1 MINLPG
7 AIGSLCVAKNKF
19 SPSITM
25 TPFKDQFIDVGGVRT
40 RYWQAGDQGSAV
52 LLLHGIGCSV
62 LEWQRNIAALAR
74 HHRVF
79 AVDLL
84 GFGLTDKPSDE
95 NYGIPRLA
103 QFTLDF
109 LTAHHIS
116 CAHLAGNSLGGSIAL
131 ECARIAP
138 QRIAS
143 QVLVDPAGVDRYG
156 TLLEFRLAT
165 VAFLGEMLTRPNHLG
180 TRMLWRKAFA
190 DPSQFVTD
198 ELVNTK
204 VSLAKMPGAHAAFL
218 KTLRSF
224 VNFSGFRPEHVNAL
238 HAALPSISAPTL
250 VVWGRDD
257 QFVKVAHAEVLR
269 RLLPNVQVEIWDH
282 CGHAPQLELA
292 EKFNETA
299 IAFWRSLDAKAA

>member
-1 MINLPG
+1 
-7 AIGSLCVAKNKF
+7 
-19 SPSITM
+19 
-25 TPFKDQFIDVGGVRT
+25 
-40 RYWQAGDQGSAV
+40 
-52 LLLHGIGCSV
+52 
-62 LEWQRNIAALAR
+62 
-74 HHRVF
+74 
-79 AVDLL
+79 
-84 GFGLTDKPSDE
+84 
-95 NYGIPRLA
+95 
-103 QFTLDF
+103 
-109 LTAHHIS
+109 
-116 CAHLAGNSLGGSIAL
+116 
-131 ECARIAP
+131 
-138 QRIAS
+138 
-143 QVLVDPAGVDRYG
+143 VDRDG

-165 VAFLGEMLTRPNHLG
+165 VAFLGEMLTRPNPMG

-190 DPSQFVTD
+190 DPAQFVTD

-257 QFVKVAHAEVLR
+257 QFVKVAHAQVLR
-269 RLLPNVQVEIWDH
+269 RLLPNVQVEIWDR
-282 CGHAPQLELA
+282 CGHAPQVELA